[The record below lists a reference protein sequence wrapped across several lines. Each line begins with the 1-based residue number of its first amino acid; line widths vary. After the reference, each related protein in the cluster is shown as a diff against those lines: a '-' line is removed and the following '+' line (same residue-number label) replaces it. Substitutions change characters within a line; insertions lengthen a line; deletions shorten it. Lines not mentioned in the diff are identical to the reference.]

1 MLYPAASLFLSYQH
15 VFYIG
20 LWYYLRIGSCDMLI
34 DCGVG
39 SVSNYSLYL
48 MQKHRTQCT
57 LTPAPNIPLTNDI
70 TPHFELLPYLYPLQ
84 LIPPQYFLIPILL
97 HHILIP
103 IGLLTPLPIHLNIPE
118 SQQHNQNSNISMRW
132 LFD

>member
-70 TPHFELLPYLYPLQ
+70 TPHFELLPYLYP
-84 LIPPQYFLIPILL
+84 PPTNTTPIFS
-97 HHILIP
+97 HTHSSP
-103 IGLLTPLPIHLNIPE
+103 SH
-118 SQQHNQNSNISMRW
+118 SHSNWPVDPFAYSFEYPRISTA
-132 LFD
+132 